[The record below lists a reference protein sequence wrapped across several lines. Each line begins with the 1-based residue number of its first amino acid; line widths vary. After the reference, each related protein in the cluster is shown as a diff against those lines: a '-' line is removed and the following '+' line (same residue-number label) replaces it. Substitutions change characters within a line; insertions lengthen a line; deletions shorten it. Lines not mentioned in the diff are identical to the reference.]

1 MNDRADADLAHHRRT
16 EPPSAHDSD
25 DVLLRVEDL
34 QVSIRGPRQTT
45 RVVDGVSFAVHRG
58 QTLGLVGESGS
69 GKTMTGLA
77 VMRLLPR
84 MAAVSGGRIIFEGAD
99 LLGFNAQQMRRIRGR
114 RIAMVLQDSTASLDP
129 SFTVGNQIG
138 EAIARHRGGDRS
150 AVRRGVIES
159 LRMVRMPSPE
169 VRAQNYPH
177 QLSGGMRQRA
187 ASAVALS
194 CRPDLLIADEPT
206 TALDVTIEA
215 QYLRLLKRLQ
225 AEMNIGVVLISHN
238 LNVVRHMA
246 STVAVMY
253 AGQIVEVGPTKD
265 VFGNPRH
272 PYTRALLNCV
282 PSVDQSTRLDAIPGQ
297 PPDLAAPPDGCRFAE
312 RCRYA
317 RDECRMSAPALS
329 ERAPEHLARCFGT
342 APDGWIDSSP

>member
-1 MNDRADADLAHHRRT
+1 MNGRGGGALVSGTCAEQTAF
-16 EPPSAHDSD
+16 DSGD
-25 DVLLRVEDL
+25 LLRVENL
-34 QVSIRGPRQTT
+34 VVSIRGPRQTT
-45 RVVDGVSFAVHRG
+45 CVVDDVSFAVRRG
-58 QTLGLVGESGS
+58 HTFGLVGESGS

-84 MAAVSGGRIIFEGAD
+84 NAIISGGRIIFDGEN
-99 LLGFNAQQMRRIRGR
+99 LLDFDSRQMCQIRGS

-129 SFTVGNQIG
+129 SFTIGDQIG
-138 EAIARHRGGDRS
+138 EAIVRHRGGDR
-150 AVRRGVIES
+150 ATVRKGVIDS

-169 VRAQNYPH
+169 ARAKNYPH

-187 ASAVALS
+187 ASAVALA
-194 CRPDLLIADEPT
+194 CRPSLLIADEPT

-253 AGQIVEVGPTKD
+253 AGQIVEVGPTEN
-265 VFGNPRH
+265 VFGNPLH
-272 PYTRALLNCV
+272 PYTRALLNCI
-282 PSVDQSTRLDAIPGQ
+282 PSVDQGARLDAIPGQ
-297 PPDLAAPPDGCRFAE
+297 PPDLADLSEGCRFSG
-312 RCRYA
+312 RCKYA
-317 RDECRMSAPALS
+317 RSECRIAAPRLTDRS
-329 ERAPEHLARCFGT
+329 PEHLARCFGT
-342 APDGWIDSSP
+342 APDGWIESPK